1 MCTVKGNTR
10 ITKTQLKKIKRSS
23 LLVSINLI
31 SVVIVNEGS
40 ELGIWAKTYLENAC
54 WRFFVGKMGQNQ
66 SDKKEAILG
75 DEWENAS
82 GIVDM
87 EKDAKTEGDC

>member
-1 MCTVKGNTR
+1 M
-10 ITKTQLKKIKRSS
+10 
-23 LLVSINLI
+23 
-31 SVVIVNEGS
+31 
-40 ELGIWAKTYLENAC
+40 
-54 WRFFVGKMGQNQ
+54 GKMGQNQ

-87 EKDAKTEGDC
+87 EKMLKLREIAKRFHCKAVGNGHLFLV